1 MGWLFGQVWVLCVI
15 AFLAGAAVTWLAFVR
30 PQRGAVHS
38 TVTGTRWA
46 PKEKPDSGWES
57 AHAAGRALVGD
68 APSVLPPAAP
78 PVDPALSA
86 IDDRTDLFGRVG
98 PGVSAS
104 GALDLLG
111 VAKPEPPDIPAQAG
125 PAERDGGSGDRTS

>member
-38 TVTGTRWA
+38 TVAGTRWT
-46 PKEKPDSGWES
+46 PKEKPNSDWES
-57 AHAAGRALVGD
+57 AHAAARALTGA
-68 APSVLPPAAP
+68 APAPAPPAGP

-86 IDDRTDLFGRVG
+86 IDDRNDLFHRVG
-98 PGVSAS
+98 PGATAT
-104 GALDLLG
+104 GALDQLG
-111 VAKPEPPDIPAQAG
+111 VARPEPPDIPAQAG
-125 PAERDGGSGDRTS
+125 PPGGDGEGSTRTS